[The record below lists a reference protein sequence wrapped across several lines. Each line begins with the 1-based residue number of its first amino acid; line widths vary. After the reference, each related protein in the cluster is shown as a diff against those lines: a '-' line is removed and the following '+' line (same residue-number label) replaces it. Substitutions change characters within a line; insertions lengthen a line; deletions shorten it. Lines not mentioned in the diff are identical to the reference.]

1 MNEAWIDALAA
12 SLMWW
17 MVVGVIFVM
26 FAVAAAAAIGIGYL
40 IYKIC
45 VWVLRPAYYRR
56 WRG

>member
-1 MNEAWIDALAA
+1 MNGWIDALAA

-17 MVVGVIFVM
+17 MVVGIIFVM
-26 FAVAAAAAIGIGYL
+26 FAIACAGAIGIGWV
-40 IYKIC
+40 IYKIG